1 MEQLI
6 ERVAKA
12 PLGTKV
18 AVVAIIAVGVTAL
31 NYFAVGFPTFGPPI
45 SALEARIRVADVEQ
59 KRLDGDYIEKTA
71 IANNLNQFRREKEL
85 LEQKLAEALSE
96 LPDDK
101 KLDELLQAFQD
112 RATKAG
118 LEIQTLE
125 PQAQQ
130 SEGFYARVPIPMA
143 VQGNYHEVATF
154 LDSIGRLRRIVN
166 VSNLS
171 LDQPRDVNGKVI
183 LTSKF
188 LATTFM
194 FLDPKDA
201 KGAAGAAKPRGA
213 PTPPPCS

>member
-1 MEQLI
+1 MERII

-12 PLGTKV
+12 PLGAKV
-18 AVVAIIAVGVTAL
+18 AVVALFAIAVTAL
-31 NYFAVGFPTFGPPI
+31 NYFALGFPTFGLPI
-45 SALEARIRVADVEQ
+45 SELESRIHVADVEQ
-59 KRLDGDYIEKTA
+59 KKLDAEYIEKTA

-85 LEQKLAEALSE
+85 LEQKLADALSE

-101 KLDELLQAFQD
+101 RLDELLQAFQD

-118 LEIQTLE
+118 LEIQTIE
-125 PQAQQ
+125 PQPQQ

-143 VQGNYHEVATF
+143 VQGNYHEIATF

-171 LDQPRDVNGKVI
+171 LDTAKDVNGKLI
-183 LTSKF
+183 LGSRF

-194 FLDPKDA
+194 FVDPKDA
-201 KGAAGAAKPRGA
+201 KPAGAAKP
-213 PTPPPCS
+213 

>member
-12 PLGTKV
+12 PLGAKI
-18 AVVAIIAVGVTAL
+18 AVVAGLAMAVSAL
-31 NYFAVGFPTFGPPI
+31 NYFVVGLPTFAGSI
-45 SALEARIRVADVEQ
+45 SELEAGIRRAGIDQ
-59 KRLDGDYIEKTA
+59 KKLDGDYIEKTA

-101 KLDELLQAFQD
+101 KIDELLQAFQD

-118 LEIQTLE
+118 LEIQTIE

-130 SEGFYARVPIPMA
+130 AEGFYARVPIPMS
-143 VQGNYHEVATF
+143 VQGNFHEIATF
-154 LDSIGRLRRIVN
+154 LDSLGRLRRIVN

-171 LDQPRDVNGKVI
+171 LDSPKDVKGKVV
-183 LTSKF
+183 LTSRF

-194 FLDPKDA
+194 FVDLKDA
-201 KGAAGAAKPRGA
+201 KPAAGAAKP
-213 PTPPPCS
+213 